1 MKVLQFSKFYPPVHG
16 GIEQVA
22 FDISEGIT
30 KSNGQPV
37 DVLCVDPIGERKD
50 DGKFRYKV
58 YRQKLFAQLFS
69 TPLSFSLILRWRAIR
84 NNYDVIHVHL
94 PNPMAVMALFLFPP
108 KGKIVLH
115 WHSDI
120 VKQKKLLL
128 LFAPLQKW
136 ILDKCTCIIVT
147 SPVYGQSSPTLQPYQ
162 DKIVCIPIG
171 VDTHV
176 MPLNDEL

>member
-58 YRQKLFAQLFS
+58 YRQKWL
-69 TPLSFSLILRWRAIR
+69 
-84 NNYDVIHVHL
+84 
-94 PNPMAVMALFLFPP
+94 
-108 KGKIVLH
+108 
-115 WHSDI
+115 
-120 VKQKKLLL
+120 
-128 LFAPLQKW
+128 
-136 ILDKCTCIIVT
+136 C
-147 SPVYGQSSPTLQPYQ
+147 
-162 DKIVCIPIG
+162 
-171 VDTHV
+171 
-176 MPLNDEL
+176 